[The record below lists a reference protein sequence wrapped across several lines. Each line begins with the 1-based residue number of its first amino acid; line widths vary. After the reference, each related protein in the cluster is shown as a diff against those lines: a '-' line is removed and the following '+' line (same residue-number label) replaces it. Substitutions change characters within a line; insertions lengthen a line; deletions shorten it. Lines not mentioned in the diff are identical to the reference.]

1 MSESATVAESEQQS
15 ISKFYYTVTG
25 HNIILEPEIKTEIIE
40 QQDIF
45 PIPHSPDWCKGM
57 ISLRGKLIPVIN
69 LHKVL
74 NDSEQDKSDWL
85 LIMEKAP
92 HSQIA
97 ISIDQLPKQQTFQ
110 GQSFEALDPNKFA
123 SWLVATTSI
132 DNKILYEADHSILF
146 EQLIQINEASQ
157 SDSVGSQSP
166 NSDTSG
172 NDA

>member
-1 MSESATVAESEQQS
+1 MSESAATLENEQQS
-15 ISKFYYTVTG
+15 ISKFYYTIAG

-45 PIPHSPDWCKGM
+45 PIPHAPTWCKGM

-85 LIMEKAP
+85 LILEKAP
-92 HSQIA
+92 YSQIA
-97 ISIDQLPKQQTFQ
+97 ISIDQLPKQQALQDQT
-110 GQSFEALDPNKFA
+110 FEALDPNKFA
-123 SWLVATTSI
+123 SWLAATTSV
-132 DNKILYEADHSILF
+132 DNKTLYEANHSILF
-146 EQLIQINEASQ
+146 EQLIQINEAT
-157 SDSVGSQSP
+157 P
-166 NSDTSG
+166 NPDTSG